1 MTGESLTQPQKP
13 HEHQTLAKLPVHPI
27 DRLWNGD
34 KDLTIKFP
42 GIPQFQD
49 KLDQRQWVKE
59 HMAGAFRL
67 WGKLG
72 FCQGPAG
79 HISVRD
85 PILRDHIWM

>member
-1 MTGESLTQPQKP
+1 MINDSLSQAQKP
-13 HEHQTLAKLPVHPI
+13 HDHQTLAKLPVQPI

-34 KDLTIKFP
+34 KEGKITFP
-42 GIPQFQD
+42 GIPKFED
-49 KLDQRQWVKE
+49 KIEERQWVRE
-59 HMAGAFRL
+59 HMAGAFRM